1 MNERPNIVEDAPDND
16 PEPRRGKASR
26 RSTPRSLWRSL
37 LLKLGLAGAAVVT
50 VALLVVVAYV
60 WQVTRDLPSVQALQN
75 YSPPVTTRVYA
86 GDGTLL
92 GEYAHERRIFVPIA
106 FVPKR
111 VIQAFTSAED
121 KNFFHHRGIDPA
133 GIMRAAVKDVFNV
146 MQHKR
151 LEGASTITQ
160 QVAKNFLLNSDVKF
174 SRKIR
179 EAILAIRIDAT
190 YPKEKIL
197 ELYLNEIYLGENSY
211 GVAAAA
217 LNYFGKSLD
226 ELDIAEVAFLAAL
239 PKAPSNYD
247 PVRNPRGATE
257 RRNWV
262 IGQMA
267 DNGYISDVDARAAM
281 AQPLITQT
289 RPLGSQAQDVDY
301 YVEEVRRLLYAKYG
315 EHGLYDGGMQVRS
328 SLATRLQN

>member
-1 MNERPNIVEDAPDND
+1 M
-16 PEPRRGKASR
+16 
-26 RSTPRSLWRSL
+26 
-37 LLKLGLAGAAVVT
+37 
-50 VALLVVVAYV
+50 
-60 WQVTRDLPSVQALQN
+60 TRDLPSVEALQN

-106 FVPKR
+106 FVPKL
-111 VIQAFTSAED
+111 VVDAFTSAED
-121 KNFFHHRGIDPA
+121 RNFFSHPGIDPA

-146 MQHKR
+146 LQHKR

-247 PVRNPRGATE
+247 PVRNPRGAIE

-267 DNGYISDVDARAAM
+267 DNGYITRRRCEGRDRRAAGH
-281 AQPLITQT
+281 ADAPARQP
-289 RPLGSQAQDVDY
+289 GAG
-301 YVEEVRRLLYAKYG
+301 RRLFRRGSAPPA
-315 EHGLYDGGMQVRS
+315 VRQIRRAGA
-328 SLATRLQN
+328 L